1 MRTDLVRDR
10 LAILARDA
18 NVVELRRLDLDHERD
33 SLWRSSTLSVENGQ
47 KVTFSFLNVDDWRR
61 LDDSVR
67 DVFEQGW
74 GDRVFI
80 G

>member
-18 NVVELRRLDLDHERD
+18 NVVKLRRLDLDHERD

>member
-47 KVTFSFLNVDDWRR
+47 KVTFSFHNVDDWRR

>member
-1 MRTDLVRDR
+1 MQTDLVRDR

-74 GDRVFI
+74 GDTVFI

>member
-74 GDRVFI
+74 GDTVFI